1 MTLGIRLFAA
11 AVLTVGLAACGSAP
25 KEQFYSLAGDGSA
38 ATPPSLDY
46 AVVVGP
52 VHVPDVVDRP
62 QFVLR
67 MPGAQVRISDE
78 ARWAEPLKYG
88 IGRVVAANVAN
99 GLQNARV
106 TSQAEI
112 SAGIPDYRVVL
123 DVQRFDSAMK
133 DGATQEVNWTV
144 RRIRDGEQQTGR
156 VRIHEPV
163 AGAGGYQELAAAHAR
178 ALAGVSQTIVDAIR
192 ASRKRELAAAGAAG
206 AKR

>member
-1 MTLGIRLFAA
+1 MSRGMRLFAA
-11 AVLTVGLAACGSAP
+11 AVLTAGLAACGGGP
-25 KEQFYSLAGDGSA
+25 KEKFYSLAGDGNSA
-38 ATPPSLDY
+38 TLPSLDY

-67 MPGAQVRISDE
+67 TPGAEVRIAED

-106 TSQAEI
+106 TSQAET

-123 DVQRFDSAMK
+123 DVQRFDSVTK
-133 DGATQEVNWTV
+133 DGAIQEVNWTV

-163 AGAGGYQELAAAHAR
+163 AGAGGYPELAAAHAR
-178 ALAGVSQTIVDAIR
+178 ALAGVSQSIVDAIR
-192 ASRKRELAAAGAAG
+192 ASRQKELAAPGAAAG
-206 AKR
+206 KR